1 MKKNNDLMI
10 CGSNQ
15 EFYPPFLINQI
26 YIYKN
31 IRVDIYILRLEIQMN
46 IDYNING
53 ESPENLNN

>member
-1 MKKNNDLMI
+1 MM

-26 YIYKN
+26 YIYIN

>member
-1 MKKNNDLMI
+1 MWFEPRILSAILNKSD
-10 CGSNQ
+10 
-15 EFYPPFLINQI
+15 I
-26 YIYKN
+26 YIYEN

>member
-1 MKKNNDLMI
+1 MWFEPRILSAILNKSD
-10 CGSNQ
+10 
-15 EFYPPFLINQI
+15 I
-26 YIYKN
+26 YIYIYIN

>member
-1 MKKNNDLMI
+1 MWFEPRILSAILNKSD
-10 CGSNQ
+10 
-15 EFYPPFLINQI
+15 I
-26 YIYKN
+26 YTYKN

>member
-1 MKKNNDLMI
+1 MI

-15 EFYPPFLINQI
+15 EFNPPFLINQI

-31 IRVDIYILRLEIQMN
+31 IREDIYILRLEIQMN
-46 IDYNING
+46 IEFNING

>member
-1 MKKNNDLMI
+1 MI

-15 EFYPPFLINQI
+15 EFYPPFLINQIYI

>member
-1 MKKNNDLMI
+1 MWFEPRILSAILNKSD
-10 CGSNQ
+10 
-15 EFYPPFLINQI
+15 I

-46 IDYNING
+46 IDYNFNG

>member
-1 MKKNNDLMI
+1 MWFEPRILSAILNRSD
-10 CGSNQ
+10 
-15 EFYPPFLINQI
+15 I
-26 YIYKN
+26 YIYIN

>member
-1 MKKNNDLMI
+1 MWFEPRILSAILNKSDI
-10 CGSNQ
+10 H
-15 EFYPPFLINQI
+15 
-26 YIYKN
+26 IYKN

>member
-1 MKKNNDLMI
+1 MI
-10 CGSNQ
+10 SGSNQ